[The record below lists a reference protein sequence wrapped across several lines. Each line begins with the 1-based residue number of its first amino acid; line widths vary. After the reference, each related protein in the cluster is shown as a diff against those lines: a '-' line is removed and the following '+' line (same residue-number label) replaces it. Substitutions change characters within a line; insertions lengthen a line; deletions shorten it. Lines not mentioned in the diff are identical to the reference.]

1 MEGPA
6 RRGNF
11 ADPGLVRIDSG
22 HENLGRRIVAFVG
35 VCVLAVGG
43 AGVYVFFQHV
53 DIDDA
58 SAADADRSFD
68 EARARFAGQTPLL
81 SLADHEWSVNRRP
94 STADAKPRT
103 LRVMAWET
111 SDERLVN
118 LSIPFWLLR
127 LGDEDAVDLNFN
139 DLDDEAALRDLD
151 LTVAD
156 LDRHGPG
163 LIIDYDAPRDGR
175 VLVWAE

>member
-1 MEGPA
+1 MKTWAGVTI
-6 RRGNF
+6 G
-11 ADPGLVRIDSG
+11 V
-22 HENLGRRIVAFVG
+22 VAFLG

-43 AGVYVFFQHV
+43 VGVCVFFQHV

-58 SAADADRSFD
+58 SASAADRSFD
-68 EARARFAGQTPLL
+68 EARARFVGETPLQRL
-81 SLADHEWSVNRRP
+81 SDHEWSVNRRP
-94 STADAKPRT
+94 TGSNTKLRT
-103 LRVMAWET
+103 LHVMAWET
-111 SDERLVN
+111 D
-118 LSIPFWLLR
+118 
-127 LGDEDAVDLNFN
+127 G
-139 DLDDEAALRDLD
+139 EAALRDLD

>member
-1 MEGPA
+1 MKTWVGVTI
-6 RRGNF
+6 G
-11 ADPGLVRIDSG
+11 
-22 HENLGRRIVAFVG
+22 IVAFVG